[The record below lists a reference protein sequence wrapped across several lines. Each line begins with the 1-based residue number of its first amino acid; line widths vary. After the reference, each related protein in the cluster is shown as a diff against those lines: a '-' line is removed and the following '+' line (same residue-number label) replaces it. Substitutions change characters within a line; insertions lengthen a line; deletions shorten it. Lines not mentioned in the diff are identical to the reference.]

1 MRACAVVEI
10 LQTEISVTALEL
22 FATEHFDLVTET
34 NVINTDLIEIFEVT
48 EPSPKRFTTEEN
60 SL

>member
-1 MRACAVVEI
+1 MRAGAVTEN
-10 LQTEISVTALEL
+10 LQTEISATALEL

-34 NVINTDLIEIFEVT
+34 NVINTDLIEICEVT
-48 EPSPKRFTTEEN
+48 EQSPKRFTTQEN